1 MKLKTVTA
9 MTAALMIGTGGTTT
23 VEAKEDLDRGSRREV
38 HNNKNNAKRA
48 QARRN
53 QDSHGPQFRGAF
65 GGPRGPMASGG
76 HQGPGGP
83 KGPHVRGGQ
92 KGQPRGN
99 KARRDGQGS
108 SAPKRSHLRLSDRKG
123 KPHGNKARHGSQGR
137 SGLNSKTRRGKRC
150 GARKGHQKNR
160 QRR

>member
-1 MKLKTVTA
+1 
-9 MTAALMIGTGGTTT
+9 MTAALMIGAGGTTT
-23 VEAKEDLDRGSRREV
+23 VQAKGDRGRGSCRGV
-38 HNNKNNAKRA
+38 HAKKDGDKRA
-48 QARRN
+48 HARRDQGSRGSQARR
-53 QDSHGPQFRGAF
+53 GF